1 MVLMIASSISN
12 DLKKHMVNLEIDE
25 KRIYVQIQ
33 IPCTVTISV
42 VKTLRMKIC
51 KKKIKKKNT
60 KIAVKWVRM
69 DNK

>member
-51 KKKIKKKNT
+51 KKKN
-60 KIAVKWVRM
+60 
-69 DNK
+69 